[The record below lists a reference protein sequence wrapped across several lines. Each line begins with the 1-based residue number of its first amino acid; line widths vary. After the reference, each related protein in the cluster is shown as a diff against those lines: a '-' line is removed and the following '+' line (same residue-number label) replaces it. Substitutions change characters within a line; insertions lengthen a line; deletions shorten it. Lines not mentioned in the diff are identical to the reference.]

1 MHGEFPSTDRSWRQV
16 RAGCFNGS
24 IDIYAIYDEMRQ
36 QAPAWQ
42 APWGDVYI
50 TKYDLVSSCLVNRQ
64 LSHIPPGEADAD
76 TQRSAVNDWLMYQEG
91 RAHAAIRQALQQP
104 FVGNGMAA
112 LAPVVAE
119 AIDQLVTKAD
129 LSGTVDV
136 VAAFTR
142 AVPERVI
149 GRLLGVPAEDMPM
162 LRAWSA
168 AIRTMLDTGFD
179 EAFSSMPNAADA
191 MSAYFTELLR
201 GQLAA
206 GEMPPLLVGLPALAD
221 AVGLTVAGRNI
232 AFLAF
237 AGHETT
243 VHLLGNMLFHLAHA
257 PAQWA
262 ALRADPHLVANAVAE
277 TLRLESP
284 VQKICRWP
292 LQPTVLDGQP
302 VDKEQMLVLLVGAA
316 NRDPAQFPQAQR
328 FDVSRPGKQ
337 SLAFGRGAHVCIGKA
352 LAEMEG
358 KRLLEAVLQRWKSIE
373 PVPGGARW
381 MDNSSIRGLDSL
393 ALRLVA

>member
-1 MHGEFPSTDRSWRQV
+1 MHGEFPSTDHSWRQV

-24 IDIYAIYDEMRQ
+24 TDIYAIYDEMRQ
-36 QAPAWQ
+36 QAPVWQ
-42 APWGDVYI
+42 APWGDVYV
-50 TKYDLVSSCLVNRQ
+50 TKYDLVSACLVNRQ
-64 LSHIPPGEADAD
+64 LSHLPPGEADAD
-76 TQRSAVNDWLMYQEG
+76 TGRSAVNDWLMYQEG

-104 FVGNGMAA
+104 FVGNGTAV
-112 LAPVVAE
+112 LAPVVNE
-119 AIDQLVTKAD
+119 AIDQLVSKAD

-168 AIRTMLDTGFD
+168 SIRTILDTGFD
-179 EAFSSMPNAADA
+179 DAFGSAPNAVDE
-191 MSAYFTELLR
+191 MSAYFTDLLR
-201 GQLAA
+201 SQLA
-206 GEMPPLLVGLPALAD
+206 GGVMPPLLVGLPALVD

-262 ALRADPHLVANAVAE
+262 ALRADPDLVANAVAE

-292 LQPTVLDGQP
+292 LQPIELNSQP
-302 VDKEQMLVLLVGAA
+302 IDKEQMVVLLVGAA
-316 NRDPAQFPQAQR
+316 NRDPAQFSQAER
-328 FDVSRPGKQ
+328 FDISRPGKQ
-337 SLAFGRGAHVCIGKA
+337 NLAFGRGAHVCIGKA

-358 KRLLEAVLQRWKSIE
+358 KRLLEAVLRRWHSIE
-373 PVPGGARW
+373 PVSGQPTW
-381 MDNSSIRGLDSL
+381 MDNSSIRGLDTL
-393 ALRLVA
+393 ALRLAA